1 MLWHL
6 EQKVHLPASSGSR
19 QEGKKPKNQKL
30 PPSLIQSRSS
40 VLYVLL
46 LSYINI
52 AEGGVGG
59 FVVLHHTVNS
69 YLLSW

>member
-1 MLWHL
+1 MRKKCIYRLH
-6 EQKVHLPASSGSR
+6 
-19 QEGKKPKNQKL
+19 QEVDKNFRAKNQKL

-40 VLYVLL
+40 VLYVIL